1 MAVIT
6 GENTNVHDLKQINDT
21 LYAIH
26 EKLKYYFMNL
36 DPEDNF
42 SPEALLKYQANDK
55 QIAILELTE
64 DGVVSTYGNLEENIS
79 SQIQVLYDRINLK
92 VDTGD
97 VTNQLNLEPGAL
109 NITGNRL
116 EIYGGNITLD
126 ANNNL
131 TFRGEIEAT
140 TGNIAGWTINNNQI
154 IGSNTSRITCS
165 TLSMTDWIDLDKVV
179 VNGNT
184 DFSGA
189 AIAIRESPVDTD
201 KTTIFLNGFETMDII
216 AYRSEVVAGACRVYG
231 DVDVSGQVTCRSC
244 YTSAD
249 GRTWSDA
256 RLKEDVCEIKE
267 EEAASFLQNL
277 NPYAYNMKE
286 TGLRSCGFISQDVEA
301 IQDHAGKDYGL
312 IRTDKFKRL
321 NYNGI
326 LTFLL
331 KALQMQ
337 TKKIG
342 ELYAAGK

>member
-6 GENTNVHDLKQINDT
+6 GENTNVHSLKQINDT
-21 LYAIH
+21 LYSIH

-42 SPEALLKYQANDK
+42 SPEAYLKYQSNGEK
-55 QIAILELTE
+55 LSILELTE
-64 DGVVSTYGNLEENIS
+64 EGVVSTYADLTNYVS
-79 SQIQVLYDRINLK
+79 SQIQVMYDSIALK

-97 VTNQLNLEPGAL
+97 VTNQLNLEPGSL
-109 NITGNRL
+109 SISGNRL

-126 ANNNL
+126 SNNNL

-140 TGNIAGWTINNNQI
+140 DGTIAGWTISNNRI
-154 IGSNTSRITCS
+154 SGSSTSRITCD
-165 TLSMTDWIDLDKVV
+165 TLQMSDWIDLGSVE

-189 AIAIRESPVDTD
+189 DITVRESPIDTD
-201 KTTIFLNGFETMDII
+201 KTTVFLHGFETMDIT

-231 DVDVSGQVTCRSC
+231 DVEVSGQITCRSC

-256 RLKEDVCEIKE
+256 RLKEDIRNITE
-267 EEAASFLQNL
+267 EEASRFLQKL
-277 NPYAYNMKE
+277 QPYAYIMKE
-286 TGLRSCGFISQDVEA
+286 TGRRSCGFISQDVEE
-301 IQDHAGKDYGL
+301 IQEEAGKDYGL

-331 KALQMQ
+331 RMLQMQ
-337 TKKIG
+337 TAKIG
-342 ELYAAGK
+342 ELYAAGN